1 MTRDGDLPAR
11 TLNRQ
16 FAAGVSAFDMTLF
29 GPMYAS
35 FQIASGRLRH
45 RRPRLEDFAE
55 HFTVIAH
62 RGASHLAPENT
73 LASVELAWRL
83 RADAVEVDVRLT
95 RDGRIVVIHDETTD
109 RTAGRHLEV
118 AATDASQ
125 LRLLDVGRHKHPRFA
140 GERIPYLEEVLQTVP
155 PDRQLFV
162 EIKCGPEILPTLV
175 ETIAGSGKGSQVV
188 IIGFDLAIVRTAKAM
203 LPESGA
209 HWLCDKRVF
218 TSYDRSIVEQAKAG
232 GVDGLDVHW
241 TGITRRFIQAVKAAG
256 LRLYVWTVD
265 DPAQARHLM
274 AMGADGITTNRPG
287 WIHSRVERVECMSGA
302 PGSTKVIEK

>member
-1 MTRDGDLPAR
+1 M
-11 TLNRQ
+11 
-16 FAAGVSAFDMTLF
+16 
-29 GPMYAS
+29 
-35 FQIASGRLRH
+35 
-45 RRPRLEDFAE
+45 
-55 HFTVIAH
+55 VIAH

-83 RADAVEVDVRLT
+83 GADAVEVDVRLT

-118 AATDASQ
+118 AATDSSQ

-140 GERIPYLEEVLQTVP
+140 GERIPYLEEVLQIVP

-162 EIKCGPEILPTLV
+162 EIKCGLEILPALVQTL
-175 ETIAGSGKGSQVV
+175 AGSGKRAQVV
-188 IIGFDLAIVRTAKAM
+188 IIGFDLATVRATKAV
-203 LPESGA
+203 LPESDA

-218 TSYDRSIVEQAKAG
+218 ASYDLSIVAQAKAG

-241 TGITRRFIQAVKAAG
+241 TGVTRRFIQAVKAAG

-265 DPAQARHLM
+265 DPAQALRLM
-274 AMGADGITTNRPG
+274 ALGADGITTNRPNLLRRRMTLAD
-287 WIHSRVERVECMSGA
+287 SLR
-302 PGSTKVIEK
+302 